1 MTATR
6 TESDALG
13 PIEVPEDA
21 LYGAHTAR
29 ALENFPGAAVR
40 VMDRPDLIRGLAHVK
55 AAAAQAN
62 AELGVIDPRVAAV
75 IVEAAD
81 EIVGGMWHEA
91 LGLALVHGG
100 GGTATNMAVNEVV
113 ANRAAQILG
122 HRPGRYDVV
131 HPLEHVN
138 RSQSTNDVYPTALQL
153 AALERTPI
161 ALAALSR
168 VAEALDGCAAGAGD
182 LQRLGRT
189 CLQDALPLPVDA
201 YHHAQARAIRRAARG
216 LADAAAPL
224 HAVPLGATAV
234 GTGAGAPPGYRALA
248 VERLAA
254 RSARALRPAEDP
266 FDALAHLDPLLTL
279 AAAAATAAI
288 TSAKIASDLR
298 LLASGPLG
306 GIAEVRLPDVQVG
319 SSIMPGKSNPVIAE
333 HVIQASFEIRGAM
346 HTVEAAVAAG
356 ELDLNVMEPVIARH
370 LLEALEQLAT
380 VSDTFASRCL
390 AGLAWDRASV
400 ERHLEG
406 SRLADVERVSR

>member
-1 MTATR
+1 MTSTR

-13 PIEVPEDA
+13 TIEVPVDA

-40 VMDRPDLIRGLAHVK
+40 VMDRSDLIRALANVK

-81 EIVGGMWHEA
+81 ELVRGMWHGA

-100 GGTATNMAVNEVV
+100 GGTATNMAVNEVL

-122 HRPGRYDVV
+122 HPAGRYDVV
-131 HPLEHVN
+131 HPLVHVN

-153 AALERTPI
+153 AALERTPV
-161 ALAALSR
+161 AVAALTR
-168 VAEALDGCAAGAGD
+168 VAEALDGCAERAGD

-189 CLQDALPLPVDA
+189 CLQDALPVPVAA
-201 YHHAQARAIRRAARG
+201 YHHAQARAVRRAARG

-224 HAVPLGATAV
+224 QAVPLGATAV
-234 GTGAGAPPGYRALA
+234 GTGVGAPPGYRALA

-254 RSARALRPAEDP
+254 RSARAVDDP

-346 HTVEAAVAAG
+346 HVVESAVAAG

-390 AGLAWDRASV
+390 AGLEWDRASV
-400 ERHLEG
+400 ERHLQG
-406 SRLADVERVSR
+406 SRLADVERVRR